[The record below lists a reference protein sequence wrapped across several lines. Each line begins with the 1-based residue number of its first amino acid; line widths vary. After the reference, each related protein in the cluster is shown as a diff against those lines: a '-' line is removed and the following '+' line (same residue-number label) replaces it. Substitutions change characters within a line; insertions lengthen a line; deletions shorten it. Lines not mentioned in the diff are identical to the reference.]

1 MKNQPESITSPNLIP
16 YKRNASN
23 PDNNIRIIGSG
34 AIGGKAHGL
43 AILQHLLTSND
54 FSQSYP
60 ETKIIV
66 PEMVVISTDVFDT
79 FLEINNLHQYI
90 DSEHTDDQIAH
101 AFQQAELPFHILGD
115 LRALVEEIR
124 NPIAV
129 RSSSLLEDATYEP
142 FAGIYTT
149 KMIPNQQFDPDF
161 RFRKLSE
168 AIKFVYAS
176 TYFRAAKSY
185 RNATGHDHKEEKM
198 ALIIQLVHG
207 SRHHVRF
214 YPDLSGVARS
224 YNFYPVGKAKPEDG
238 VVSLAL
244 GLGKTIVDGS
254 LSWTY
259 SPAHP
264 KIAPPYGSISELLK
278 NSQTEFWAVNMGSPL
293 IYDPIQETEYLIK
306 GDLSIAER
314 DGTLKE
320 LCSTYDPHGDRL
332 QIGMSIPGPRVLNF
346 APLLQLKKFS
356 LNKLVQELVRSCED
370 QLENPVEIEFAMTFS
385 PPCLGLLQVRP
396 MVVSSDDVLVSEE
409 DLEDQ
414 NALAAS
420 ENALGNGLIEDI
432 RDIVYVIPDSFELE
446 KTREIAEEL
455 DLINGELVRK
465 GSPYL
470 LIVFGRL
477 GSSDPWLGIP
487 VNWGQISGSRV
498 IIETYQEGL
507 SADMSQGSHFFHNL
521 TSLGVSYISLPK
533 TGKHQLDWFWLSEQ
547 TEIQQTTHLRH
558 IELKS
563 PLGIK
568 IDGKSGR
575 AIVLK
580 SWGEND

>member
-1 MKNQPESITSPNLIP
+1 MTSPNLFP
-16 YKRNASN
+16 YKRNANN
-23 PDNNIRIIGSG
+23 PENIIQIIGSG
-34 AIGGKAHGL
+34 SIGGKAQGL
-43 AILQHLLTSND
+43 VFLQNLL
-54 FSQSYP
+54 FSSDLFQDYP
-60 ETKIIV
+60 EIQVVV
-66 PEMVVISTDVFDT
+66 PNLVVIGTDVFDS
-79 FLEINNLHQYI
+79 FLEKNNLVRFT
-90 DSEHTDDQIAH
+90 DSDHTDDQIAH
-101 AFQQAELPFHILGD
+101 AFQQADLPFFILGD
-115 LRALVEEIR
+115 IRSLVEEIQT
-124 NPIAV
+124 PIAV
-129 RSSSLLEDATYEP
+129 RSSSLLEDATHEP

-149 KMIPNQQFDPDF
+149 KMIPNEQFDPDF

-198 ALIIQLVHG
+198 ALIIQHVHG

-244 GLGKTIVDGS
+244 GLGKTIVDGG

-264 KIAPPYGSISELLK
+264 KIAPPYGSINELLK
-278 NSQTEFWAVNMGSPL
+278 NSQTEFWAVNMGTPL

-306 GDLSIAER
+306 GDLSTAEK

-320 LCSTYDPHGDRL
+320 ICSTYDPQGDRL
-332 QIGMSIPGPRVLNF
+332 QIGMANPGPRMLNF
-346 APLLQLKKFS
+346 APLLQLKKYS
-356 LNKLVQELVRSCED
+356 LNKVVQELVRICED

-385 PPCLGLLQVRP
+385 PPRLGLLQVRS
-396 MVVSSDDVLVSEE
+396 MVVSADDVLVSEE
-409 DLEDQ
+409 DLENQ

-420 ENALGNGLIEDI
+420 ENALGNGLVDDI
-432 RDIVYVIPDSFELE
+432 KDIIYVIPESFELE
-446 KTREIAEEL
+446 KTREMAEEL
-455 DLINGELVRK
+455 DQINGELVKK

-470 LIVFGRL
+470 LIIFGRL

-521 TSLGVSYISLPK
+521 TSLGVGYISLPRA
-533 TGKHQLDWFWLSEQ
+533 GKYQLDWPWLSEQ
-547 TEIQQTTHLRH
+547 KEIQKTTHLRH

-580 SWGEND
+580 SWGENG

>member
-1 MKNQPESITSPNLIP
+1 MKTRSGSVTSPNPIP
-16 YKRNASN
+16 YLRNTNN
-23 PDNNIRIIGSG
+23 PDNDIRIIGSG
-34 AIGGKAHGL
+34 SIGGKAQGL
-43 AILQHLLTSND
+43 VFLQHLLSSSD
-54 FSQSYP
+54 LFQAYP
-60 ETKIIV
+60 EIQVIV
-66 PEMVVISTDVFDT
+66 PNLVVIGTDVFDA
-79 FLEINNLHQYI
+79 FLEKNDLYQYI
-90 DSEHTDDQIAH
+90 DSDHTDDQIAH
-101 AFQQAELPFHILGD
+101 AFQHAELPFHILGD
-115 LRALVEEIR
+115 LRSLVEEIR

-168 AIKFVYAS
+168 AMKFVYAS
-176 TYFRAAKSY
+176 TFFKAAKSY
-185 RNATGHDHKEEKM
+185 RNATGHDHSEEKM
-198 ALIIQLVHG
+198 ALIIQNVHG

-224 YNFYPVGKAKPEDG
+224 YNFYPVGRAKPEDG

-244 GLGKTIVDGS
+244 GLGKTIVDGG

-259 SPAHP
+259 SPAYP
-264 KIAPPYGSISELLK
+264 KIAPPYGSTNELLK
-278 NSQTEFWAVNMGSPL
+278 NSQREFWAVNMGSPL
-293 IYDPIQETEYLIK
+293 IYDPIQETEYLVR
-306 GDLSIAER
+306 GNLSTAES

-320 LCSTYDPHGDRL
+320 LCSTYDPQADRL
-332 QIGMSIPGPRVLNF
+332 QIGMANPGPRVLNF
-346 APLLQLKKFS
+346 APLLQLNKFS
-356 LNKLVQELVRSCED
+356 LNKLIQELVRICED
-370 QLENPVEIEFAMTFS
+370 QLQNPVEIEFAMTFS
-385 PPCLGLLQVRP
+385 PPSLGLLQVRS
-396 MVVSSDDVLVSEE
+396 MVVSSDNVRVNQE

-420 ENALGNGLIEDI
+420 ENALGNGLIENI
-432 RDIVYVIPDSFELE
+432 KDIVYVLPDQFALE

-455 DLINGELVRK
+455 EQINKVLVGK
-465 GSPYL
+465 GSPFL

-533 TGKHQLDWFWLSEQ
+533 KGKYQLDWSWLSEQ
-547 TEIQQTTHLRH
+547 KEIQKTTYLRH
-558 IELKS
+558 IELES

-580 SWGEND
+580 SQGDND

>member
-1 MKNQPESITSPNLIP
+1 MKNLSESMTSPNLIP
-16 YKRNASN
+16 YIRNANN
-23 PDNNIRIIGSG
+23 PDDMIRIIGSG
-34 AIGGKAHGL
+34 SIGGKAQGL
-43 AILQHLLTSND
+43 VFLQQLLSTSD
-54 FSQSYP
+54 IFQEYP
-60 ETKIIV
+60 EIQVIV
-66 PEMVVISTDVFDT
+66 PNLVVIGTDVFDT
-79 FLEINNLHQYI
+79 FLENNGLQKYM
-90 DSEHTDDQIAH
+90 DSDHTDDQIAH
-101 AFQQAELPFHILGD
+101 AFQQADLPFHILGD
-115 LRALVEEIR
+115 LRALVEEIS

-149 KMIPNQQFDPDF
+149 KMIPNQQFDPNF

-176 TYFRAAKSY
+176 TFFNSAKSY
-185 RNATGHDHKEEKM
+185 RNATGHDHREEKM
-198 ALIIQLVHG
+198 ALIVQDVHG

-214 YPDLSGVARS
+214 YPELSGVARS
-224 YNFYPVGKAKPEDG
+224 YNFYPVGRAKPVDG

-244 GLGKTIVDGS
+244 GLGKTIVDGG

-264 KIAPPYGSISELLK
+264 KIAPPYGSINELLK
-278 NSQTEFWAVNMGSPL
+278 NSQSEFWAVNMGSPL

-306 GDLSIAER
+306 GDLSTAES

-320 LCSTYDPHGDRL
+320 LCSTYDPQGDRL
-332 QIGMSIPGPRVLNF
+332 QIGMATPGPRVLNF

-356 LNKLVQELVRSCED
+356 LNKLVQELIRICEA

-385 PPCLGLLQVRP
+385 PPSLGLLQVRS
-396 MVVSSDDVLVSEE
+396 MVVSADDVQVSEE
-409 DLEDQ
+409 DLDDQ
-414 NALAAS
+414 NALAVS
-420 ENALGNGLIEDI
+420 ENALGNGLIENI
-432 RDIVYVIPDSFELE
+432 TDIVYVLPDSFELE
-446 KTREIAEEL
+446 KTREMAEEL
-455 DLINGELVRK
+455 EQINGELVK
-465 GSPYL
+465 TGSPYL

-507 SADMSQGSHFFHNL
+507 SADMSQGSHFFHNM

-533 TGKHQLDWFWLSEQ
+533 VGKHQLDWHWLSEQ
-547 TEIQQTTHLRH
+547 KVIQRTTYLSH

-580 SWGEND
+580 SRGDNA

>member
-1 MKNQPESITSPNLIP
+1 MLSPNLIP
-16 YKRNASN
+16 YRRNTNN
-23 PDNNIRIIGSG
+23 PDNVIRIIGSG
-34 AIGGKAHGL
+34 SIGGKAQGL
-43 AILQHLLTSND
+43 VFLQHLLSSSEIFN
-54 FSQSYP
+54 SYP
-60 ETKIIV
+60 EIQVIV
-66 PEMVVISTDVFDT
+66 PSLVIIGTDVFDV
-79 FLEINNLHQYI
+79 FIENNDLQKYM
-90 DSEHTDDQIAH
+90 DSDHTDDQIAH
-101 AFQQAELPFHILGD
+101 AFQQAELPFLILGD

-149 KMIPNQQFDPDF
+149 KMIPNRQFDPDF
-161 RFRKLSE
+161 RFKKLSE

-176 TYFRAAKSY
+176 TFFKAAKSY
-185 RNATGHDHKEEKM
+185 RDATGHDHQEEKM
-198 ALIIQLVHG
+198 ALIIQHIHG
-207 SRHHVRF
+207 TRHQARF
-214 YPDLSGVARS
+214 YPNMAGVARS
-224 YNFYPVGKAKPEDG
+224 YNFYPVGRAKPEDG

-254 LSWTY
+254 LCWTY

-264 KIAPPYGSISELLK
+264 RIAPPYGSINELLK
-278 NSQTEFWAVNMGSPL
+278 NSQTEFWAVNMGTPL

-306 GDLSIAER
+306 ADLSTAER

-320 LCSTYDPHGDRL
+320 ICSTYDPQSDRL
-332 QIGMSIPGPRVLNF
+332 QIGMAHPGPRALNF

-356 LNKLVQELVRSCED
+356 FNKIIKELVRICEEE
-370 QLENPVEIEFAMTFS
+370 LENPVEIEFAMNFS
-385 PPCLGLLQVRP
+385 PPSLGLLQVRP
-396 MVVSSDDVLVSEE
+396 MVVSSDDIQVSEE
-409 DLEDQ
+409 DLLDQ

-420 ENALGNGLIEDI
+420 ENALGNGLIDNI
-432 RDIVYVIPDSFELE
+432 KDIVYVLPETFELE
-446 KTREIAEEL
+446 KTREIADEL
-455 DLINGELVRK
+455 EQINQELVNK
-465 GSPYL
+465 GSPYM

-487 VNWGQISGSRV
+487 VNWGQISGTRV
-498 IIETYQEGL
+498 IIETYQAGL

-533 TGKHQLDWFWLSEQ
+533 GGKRELDWDWLSEQ
-547 TEIQQTTHLRH
+547 KEIQRTSHLRH

-568 IDGKSGR
+568 IDGKSGK

-580 SWGEND
+580 SRGDND

>member
-1 MKNQPESITSPNLIP
+1 MKNQSESVTSPNLNP
-16 YKRNASN
+16 YKRNANN
-23 PDNNIRIIGSG
+23 PDNKIRIIGSG
-34 AIGGKAHGL
+34 SIGGKAQGL
-43 AILQHLLTSND
+43 VFLQHLLSSSD
-54 FSQSYP
+54 LLQAYP
-60 ETKIIV
+60 DIQVIV
-66 PEMVVISTDVFDT
+66 PNLVVIGTDVFDV
-79 FLEINNLHQYI
+79 FLENNDLQKYI
-90 DSEHTDDQIAH
+90 DSDHTDDQIAH
-101 AFQQAELPFHILGD
+101 AFQQADLPFHILGD
-115 LRALVEEIR
+115 LHALVEEIR

-149 KMIPNQQFDPDF
+149 KMIPNQQFDLNM

-176 TYFRAAKSY
+176 TFFKAAKSY
-185 RNATGHDHKEEKM
+185 RNATGHDHREEKM
-198 ALIIQLVHG
+198 ALIVQHVHG

-214 YPDLSGVARS
+214 YPELSGVARS
-224 YNFYPVGKAKPEDG
+224 YNFYPVGRAKPEDG

-244 GLGKTIVDGS
+244 GLGKTIVDGG
-254 LSWTY
+254 LSWSY

-264 KIAPPYGSISELLK
+264 KIAPPYGSTNELLK

-293 IYDPIQETEYLIK
+293 IYNPIQETEYLIM
-306 GDLSIAER
+306 GDLSTAES

-320 LCSTYDPHGDRL
+320 LCSTYDPQGDRL
-332 QIGMSIPGPRVLNF
+332 QIGMANPGPRVLNF

-356 LNKLVQELVRSCED
+356 LNKLVQELIRICEEL
-370 QLENPVEIEFAMTFS
+370 LENPVEIEFAMTFS
-385 PPCLGLLQVRP
+385 PPSLGLLQVRS
-396 MVVSSDDVLVSEE
+396 MVVSSDDVQVSEQ
-409 DLEDQ
+409 DMEDQ
-414 NALAAS
+414 NVLAAS
-420 ENALGNGLIEDI
+420 ENALGNGQIENI
-432 RDIVYVIPDSFELE
+432 KDIVYVLPDSFELE

-455 DLINGELVRK
+455 EQINEELVKK

-498 IIETYQEGL
+498 IIETYQDGL

-521 TSLGVSYISLPK
+521 TSLGVGYISMPK
-533 TGKHQLDWFWLSEQ
+533 ASRHQLDWHWLSEQ
-547 TEIQQTTHLRH
+547 KEIQRTIYLSH

-563 PLGIK
+563 PLRIK
-568 IDGKSGR
+568 IDGKLGR

-580 SWGEND
+580 SRGDNG

>member
-1 MKNQPESITSPNLIP
+1 MKTQSGSLASPKLIP
-16 YKRNASN
+16 YVRNAN
-23 PDNNIRIIGSG
+23 DPDHNIQIIGSG
-34 AIGGKAHGL
+34 SIGGKAQGL
-43 AILQHLLTSND
+43 VFLQDLLSSSD
-54 FSQSYP
+54 LIQKYP
-60 ETKIIV
+60 QTKVIV
-66 PEMVVISTDVFDT
+66 PDMVVIGTEVFDS
-79 FLEINNLHQYI
+79 FLEKNNLVRFT
-90 DSEHTDDQIAH
+90 DSDHTDDQIAH
-101 AFQQAELPFHILGD
+101 AFQQADLPFFVLGD
-115 LRALVEEIR
+115 LRSLVEEIQ

-142 FAGIYTT
+142 FAGIYST
-149 KMIPNQQFDPDF
+149 KMIPNEQFDPDF

-176 TYFRAAKSY
+176 TFFKAAKSY
-185 RNATGHDHKEEKM
+185 RNATGHDHREEKM
-198 ALIIQLVHG
+198 ALIIQRVHG
-207 SRHHVRF
+207 ARHHVRF

-244 GLGKTIVDGS
+244 GLGKTIVDGGR
-254 LSWTY
+254 SWTY

-264 KIAPPYGSISELLK
+264 RIAPPYGSINELLK
-278 NSQTEFWAVNMGSPL
+278 NSQREFWAVNMGAPL
-293 IYDPIQETEYLIK
+293 IYDPIRETEYLIK
-306 GDLSIAER
+306 GDLPTAEK

-320 LCSTYDPHGDRL
+320 LCSTYDSQGDRL
-332 QIGMSIPGPRVLNF
+332 QIGMGNPGPRVLNF
-346 APLLQLKKFS
+346 APLLQLKRIP
-356 LNKLVQELVRSCED
+356 LNKLIQELIRICEE

-385 PPCLGLLQVRP
+385 PPSLGLLQVRS
-396 MVVSSDDVLVSEE
+396 MVVSSDEVEVSEQ
-409 DLEDQ
+409 DLGDP

-420 ENALGNGLIEDI
+420 EKALGNGLVENIK
-432 RDIVYVIPDSFELE
+432 DIVYVIPENFELE
-446 KTREIAEEL
+446 KTREMAEEL
-455 DLINGELVRK
+455 DQINGELVRK

-470 LIVFGRL
+470 LIIFGRL

-521 TSLGVSYISLPK
+521 TSLGVSYISLPRA
-533 TGKHQLDWFWLSEQ
+533 GKYQLDWSWLSEQ
-547 TEIQQTTHLRH
+547 KEIQKTKYLRH

-568 IDGKSGR
+568 IDGKAGR
-575 AIVLK
+575 AIILK
-580 SWGEND
+580 SRGKNG

>member
-1 MKNQPESITSPNLIP
+1 MKNQSESIPSPNLIP
-16 YKRNASN
+16 YQRNSNN
-23 PDNNIRIIGSG
+23 PDNTIRIIGSG
-34 AIGGKAHGL
+34 SIGGKAQGL
-43 AILQHLLTSND
+43 VFLQHLLSSSD
-54 FSQSYP
+54 LLQSYP
-60 ETKIIV
+60 EIRIIV
-66 PEMVVISTDVFDT
+66 PNLVVIGTDVFDT
-79 FLEINNLHQYI
+79 FLENNNLQKYL
-90 DSEHTDDQIAH
+90 DSDHTDDQIAH

-176 TYFRAAKSY
+176 TFFKAAKSY
-185 RNATGHDHKEEKM
+185 RDATGHDHNEEKM
-198 ALIIQLVHG
+198 ALIIQYVHG
-207 SRHHVRF
+207 SRHHIRF

-244 GLGKTIVDGS
+244 GLGKTIVDGG

-259 SPAHP
+259 SPAYP
-264 KIAPPYGSISELLK
+264 KIAPPYGSINDLLK

-306 GDLSIAER
+306 EDLSTAEK

-320 LCSTYDPHGDRL
+320 LCSTYDPQGDRL
-332 QIGMSIPGPRVLNF
+332 QIGMANPGPRVLNF
-346 APLLQLKKFS
+346 APVLQLKKFS
-356 LNKLVQELVRSCED
+356 LSKLIKELIQICED
-370 QLENPVEIEFAMTFS
+370 RLENPVEIEFAMTFS
-385 PPCLGLLQVRP
+385 PPSLGLLQVRST
-396 MVVSSDDVLVSEE
+396 VIASDDIQVSEE

-432 RDIVYVIPDSFELE
+432 KDIVYVLPDSFELE
-446 KTREIAEEL
+446 RTRDIAKEL
-455 DLINGELVRK
+455 EQINQGLVRK
-465 GSPYL
+465 GAPYL
-470 LIVFGRL
+470 LVVFGRL

-533 TGKHQLDWFWLSEQ
+533 AGKHQLDWPWLRKQ
-547 TEIQQTTHLRH
+547 KEIKKTNYLRH

-563 PLGIK
+563 PLEIK

-575 AIVLK
+575 AVVLK
-580 SWGEND
+580 PGV

>member
-1 MKNQPESITSPNLIP
+1 MKTQSESLASPKLFPYIRNTNDPEQ
-16 YKRNASN
+16 
-23 PDNNIRIIGSG
+23 NIRIIGSG
-34 AIGGKAHGL
+34 SIGGKAQGL
-43 AILQHLLTSND
+43 VFLQDLLSSSDLIQN
-54 FSQSYP
+54 YP
-60 ETKIIV
+60 QTKVIV
-66 PEMVVISTDVFDT
+66 PDMVVIGTDVFDS
-79 FLEINNLHQYI
+79 FLEKNNLARFT
-90 DSEHTDDQIAH
+90 DSDHTDDQIAH
-101 AFQQAELPFHILGD
+101 AFQQANLPFFVLGD
-115 LRALVEEIR
+115 LRSLVEEIQ

-142 FAGIYTT
+142 FAGIYST
-149 KMIPNQQFDPDF
+149 KMIPNEQFDPDF

-176 TYFRAAKSY
+176 TFFKAAKSY

-198 ALIIQLVHG
+198 ALIIQHVHG
-207 SRHHVRF
+207 SRHHLRF

-238 VVSLAL
+238 VISLAL
-244 GLGKTIVDGS
+244 GLGKTIVDGGR
-254 LSWTY
+254 SWTY

-264 KIAPPYGSISELLK
+264 RIGPPYGSINELLK
-278 NSQTEFWAVNMGSPL
+278 NSQSEFWAVNMGTPL
-293 IYDPIQETEYLIK
+293 IYDPIRETEYLIK
-306 GDLSIAER
+306 GNLTTAEN

-320 LCSTYDPHGDRL
+320 LCSTYDPQGDRL
-332 QIGMSIPGPRVLNF
+332 QIGVGNPGPRVLNF

-356 LNKLVQELVRSCED
+356 LNRLVQELIKICED
-370 QLENPVEIEFAMTFS
+370 HLQNPVEIEFAMTFS
-385 PPCLGLLQVRP
+385 PPSLGLLQVRS
-396 MVVSSDDVLVSEE
+396 MVVSAGDVQVSEE

-414 NALAAS
+414 NALAVS
-420 ENALGNGLIEDI
+420 VNALGNGLIENI
-432 RDIVYVIPDSFELE
+432 EDIVYVVPDSFELE
-446 KTREIAEEL
+446 RTREMAEEL
-455 DLINGELVRK
+455 EQINSELVKK
-465 GSPYL
+465 GAPYL

-533 TGKHQLDWFWLSEQ
+533 TGKRQIDWSWLSEQ
-547 TEIQQTTHLRH
+547 KEIQKTTYLRH

-580 SWGEND
+580 SRGDNG

>member
-1 MKNQPESITSPNLIP
+1 M
-16 YKRNASN
+16 
-23 PDNNIRIIGSG
+23 IRIIGSG
-34 AIGGKAHGL
+34 SIGGKAQGL
-43 AILQHLLTSND
+43 VFLQHLLSSSDLFQT
-54 FSQSYP
+54 YP
-60 ETKIIV
+60 EIQVIV
-66 PEMVVISTDVFDT
+66 PNLVVIGTDVFDA
-79 FLEINNLHQYI
+79 FLENNDLQKYM
-90 DSEHTDDQIAH
+90 DSDHTDDQIAH
-101 AFQQAELPFHILGD
+101 AFQQADLPFHILGD
-115 LRALVEEIR
+115 LRALVEEIS

-149 KMIPNQQFDPDF
+149 KMIPNQQFDPNF

-176 TYFRAAKSY
+176 TFFKAAKSY
-185 RNATGHDHKEEKM
+185 RNATGHEHREEKM
-198 ALIIQLVHG
+198 ALIVQHVHG

-224 YNFYPVGKAKPEDG
+224 YNFYPVGRAKPEDG

-244 GLGKTIVDGS
+244 GLGKTIVDGG

-264 KIAPPYGSISELLK
+264 KIAPPYGSTNELLK

-293 IYDPIQETEYLIK
+293 IYNPIQETEYLIK
-306 GDLSIAER
+306 GDLSTAES

-320 LCSTYDPHGDRL
+320 LCSTYDSQGDRL
-332 QIGMSIPGPRVLNF
+332 QIGMATPGPRVLNF

-356 LNKLVQELVRSCED
+356 LNKLVQELIRICEA

-385 PPCLGLLQVRP
+385 PPSLGLLQVRS
-396 MVVSSDDVLVSEE
+396 MVVSADNVQVSEE

-420 ENALGNGLIEDI
+420 ENALGNGLIENI
-432 RDIVYVIPDSFELE
+432 KDIVYVLPDSFELE
-446 KTREIAEEL
+446 KTREMAEEL
-455 DLINGELVRK
+455 EQINGELVK
-465 GSPYL
+465 TESPYL
-470 LIVFGRL
+470 LIVIGRL

-533 TGKHQLDWFWLSEQ
+533 AGKHQLDWHWLSEQ
-547 TEIQQTTHLRH
+547 KGIRKTTHLRH

-568 IDGKSGR
+568 IDGTSGR

-580 SWGEND
+580 SRGDNG

>member
-1 MKNQPESITSPNLIP
+1 MKNHSEKILSPNLIP
-16 YKRNASN
+16 YQRNTNN

-34 AIGGKAHGL
+34 SIGGKAQGL
-43 AILQHLLTSND
+43 VFLQQLLTS
-54 FSQSYP
+54 SETLQAYP
-60 ETKIIV
+60 EVQIIV
-66 PEMVVISTDVFDT
+66 PNLVILGTDIFDVF
-79 FLEINNLHQYI
+79 LENNDLQKYM
-90 DSEHTDDQIAH
+90 DSDHTDDQIAH
-101 AFQQAELPFHILGD
+101 AFQQSDLPFHILGD

-176 TYFRAAKSY
+176 TFFKAARSY
-185 RNATGHDHKEEKM
+185 RDATGHDHQEEKM
-198 ALIIQLVHG
+198 ALIIQNVQG
-207 SRHHVRF
+207 TRHHVRF

-224 YNFYPVGKAKPEDG
+224 YNFYPVGRAKPEDG

-254 LSWTY
+254 LCWTY

-264 KIAPPYGSISELLK
+264 RIAPPYGSINELLK
-278 NSQTEFWAVNMGSPL
+278 NSQTEFWAVNMGTPL
-293 IYDPIQETEYLIK
+293 IYDPNRETEYLVK
-306 GDLSIAER
+306 EDLSTAER

-320 LCSTYDPHGDRL
+320 ICSTYDPQSDRL
-332 QIGMSIPGPRVLNF
+332 QIGMAHPGPRVLNF

-356 LNKLVQELVRSCED
+356 LNKIIKELVGICEEK
-370 QLENPVEIEFAMTFS
+370 LENPVEIEFAMTFS
-385 PPCLGLLQVRP
+385 PPSLGLLQVRP
-396 MVVSSDDVLVSEE
+396 MVVSSDDIQVSEE

-420 ENALGNGLIEDI
+420 EHALGNGSIENI
-432 RDIVYVIPDSFELE
+432 KDIVYVIPENFELE
-446 KTREIAEEL
+446 KTKEIAEEL
-455 DLINGELVRK
+455 EQINQKMVRE
-465 GSPYL
+465 GSPYM

-521 TSLGVSYISLPK
+521 TSLGVSYISLPRGAK
-533 TGKHQLDWFWLSEQ
+533 RELDWAWLDEQ
-547 TEIQQTTHLRH
+547 EEIQRTAHLRQ
-558 IELKS
+558 IKLKS

-575 AIVLK
+575 AIILK
-580 SWGEND
+580 SRGDND

>member
-1 MKNQPESITSPNLIP
+1 M
-16 YKRNASN
+16 
-23 PDNNIRIIGSG
+23 IG
-34 AIGGKAHGL
+34 
-43 AILQHLLTSND
+43 
-54 FSQSYP
+54 
-60 ETKIIV
+60 
-66 PEMVVISTDVFDT
+66 TDVFDT
-79 FLEINNLHQYI
+79 FLENNDLGIYI
-90 DSEHTDDQIAH
+90 DSDHTDDQIAH
-101 AFQQAELPFHILGD
+101 AFQQSELPFHILGD

-176 TYFRAAKSY
+176 TFFKAAKSY

-198 ALIIQLVHG
+198 ALIIQHVHG

-224 YNFYPVGKAKPEDG
+224 YNFYPLGKAKPEDG

-244 GLGKTIVDGS
+244 GLGKTIVDGG

-259 SPAHP
+259 SPAYP
-264 KIAPPYGSISELLK
+264 KIAPPYGSIKELLN

-293 IYDPIQETEYLIK
+293 IYDPIQETEYLVK
-306 GDLSIAER
+306 GDLSTAEM
-314 DGTLKE
+314 DGTLKD
-320 LCSTYDPHGDRL
+320 LCSTYDHQGDRL
-332 QIGMSIPGPRVLNF
+332 QIGMANPGPRVLNF

-356 LNKLVQELVRSCED
+356 LNKLIQELIKICED
-370 QLENPVEIEFAMTFS
+370 QLKNPVEIEFAMTFS
-385 PPCLGLLQVRP
+385 PPSLGLLQVRS
-396 MVVSSDDVLVSEE
+396 MVVSADDIQVCEE
-409 DLEDQ
+409 DLENK
-414 NALAAS
+414 NALAVS
-420 ENALGNGLIEDI
+420 ENALGNGLVDNIK
-432 RDIVYVIPDSFELE
+432 DIVYVLPDSFKLE
-446 KTREIAEEL
+446 KTREMAEEL
-455 DLINGELVRK
+455 EHINSELVK
-465 GSPYL
+465 NGSPYL

-533 TGKHQLDWFWLSEQ
+533 AGKYQLDWEWLSEQ
-547 TEIQQTTHLRH
+547 TEIQRTTYLRH

-580 SWGEND
+580 SRGENG